1 MRTTEQALEE
11 AKEKLKKQQWDS
23 ESYHSDFDDL
33 IEERLM
39 ELDPEYMIKM
49 TEIYNESWEARRY
62 A

>member
-11 AKEKLKKQQWDS
+11 AKEKLKKQKWDS

-49 TEIYNESWEARRY
+49 TEIYNESWEARRC

>member
-11 AKEKLKKQQWDS
+11 AKEKLKKQKWDS
-23 ESYHSDFDDL
+23 ESYHSYFDDL

-49 TEIYNESWEARRY
+49 TEIYNESWEARWY